1 MRLHTLILALVVVLF
16 LAGARP
22 VAAESDPPFPP
33 PGGQIQW
40 SCFWKGNAYPH
51 GALRFA
57 PVNSPQGQLLYYD
70 VYRCR
75 FAAWLYV
82 GSSDDNK

>member
-1 MRLHTLILALVVVLF
+1 MHLHTLFLALVVVLF

-22 VAAESDPPFPP
+22 VAAASDPPLPP
-33 PGGQIQW
+33 PGQIQW

-51 GALRFA
+51 GSLRFA
-57 PVNSPQGQLLYYD
+57 PVSSPLGQVLYYD

-75 FAAWLYV
+75 YAAWLYV
-82 GSSDDNK
+82 GSSDDIN